1 MPSVREWWESLS
13 PNGKA
18 LVVASA
24 GTGAVLGGIGLT
36 RALKPAVQALRD
48 GHKNG
53 AKAPKLKC
61 GEARSKGKLIG
72 PDVSKWQ
79 GEIDWDKVCFDG
91 VSFAIVKATQDT
103 HIVDS
108 TFERNWDNAKRLGIY
123 RGAYHFGVP
132 PRKDSPYKS
141 QHNPK
146 GGPVEQAEHFYAT
159 VGKLSHDKD
168 LPPVLD
174 LEWRGESSAE
184 TAEWCREFMV
194 RAEKL
199 FKRTPA
205 IYTTTNFIKNKMGN
219 PYWLRKYIF
228 WQAYWTNASEPPS
241 SIDGLPWTFWQFT
254 NKGDMQGIKGNVD
267 VNRFYGTPEQ
277 LAQLAR
283 GKVLPPR
290 PAAGVA

>member
-1 MPSVREWWESLS
+1 MPSVREWWDSLT

-24 GTGAVLGGIGLT
+24 GTGAIFGGVAIT
-36 RALKPAVQALRD
+36 RAMRPSGKGIFDRQKDPS
-48 GHKNG
+48 
-53 AKAPKLKC
+53 KAPKLKC

-91 VSFAIVKATQDT
+91 ISFAFMKATQDT

-108 TFERNWDNAKRLGIY
+108 KFERNWENARRLGIY

-132 PRKDSPYKS
+132 PRKDSKHKA
-141 QHNPK
+141 QHSPK
-146 GGPVEQAEHFYAT
+146 GGPVEQAEFFYSV
-159 VGKLSHDKD
+159 VGKLSRDKD

-174 LEWRGESSAE
+174 LEWKGESSAE
-184 TAEWCREFMV
+184 TAEWCREFLV
-194 RAEKL
+194 RTEEL
-199 FKRTPA
+199 FGRTPA

-219 PYWLRKYIF
+219 PYWLRKYMF
-228 WQAYWTNASEPPS
+228 WQAYWTNAAEPPS
-241 SIDGLPWTFWQFT
+241 SIDGLPWTFWQFS
-254 NKGDMQGIKGNVD
+254 NKADIQGIKGGVD
-267 VNRFYGTPEQ
+267 LNRFYGTPEQ
-277 LAQLAR
+277 LDRIAR

-290 PAAGVA
+290 PAAGIA